1 MSDSESVD
9 SSVEHQHMVGD
20 MDIDLPSPPVGNAKT
35 DSSQEPNRP
44 SHDGASD
51 GDEEE
56 EDEETRREN
65 RRRRAE
71 KRKGKRPEQTAQQ
84 KADARAARR
93 RARAEA
99 DEEAYREAYRPILTI
114 KHSQGF
120 VWNQDLFVPA
130 WQKDR
135 YLCSTSPPS
144 AAGQSVPP
152 TSSYMNGGMG
162 MDYEVECVE
171 IRIREGELDS
181 IIPRSR

>member
-1 MSDSESVD
+1 MDHHHV
-9 SSVEHQHMVGD
+9 VGD
-20 MDIDLPSPPVGNAKT
+20 MDIDIPPAPVANAKA
-35 DSSQEPNRP
+35 DNSQEPNHP
-44 SHDGASD
+44 SSDRASD
-51 GDEEE
+51 GEDED

-120 VWNQDLFVPA
+120 VWNQVG
-130 WQKDR
+130 R
-135 YLCSTSPPS
+135 IH
-144 AAGQSVPP
+144 PP
-152 TSSYMNGGMG
+152 TAVPRGSRIVFAYVLFFHLHCASFLHFRICSSPHGRKIAVSTM
-162 MDYEVECVE
+162 VTITVV
-171 IRIREGELDS
+171 S
-181 IIPRSR
+181 IFILSLRSPDPR